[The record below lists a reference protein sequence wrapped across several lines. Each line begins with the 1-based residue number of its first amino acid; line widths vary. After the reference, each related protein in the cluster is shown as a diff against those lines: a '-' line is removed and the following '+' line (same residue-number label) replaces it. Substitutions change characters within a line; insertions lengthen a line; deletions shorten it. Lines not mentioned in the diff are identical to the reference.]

1 MRNEFEPSGILHSE
15 AKTSA
20 KNNVVNFVTSMCT
33 TLQKWATKL
42 SRSWQSYVRNAAL
55 LYLILSTR
63 RRVRNWPTANWLA
76 TTTLDPV
83 HMYMWT
89 FYGDPRGLHTS
100 CTVQAARQNS
110 RTAFPASG
118 DQKKVGKLPE
128 RNWHVHIHDEKGYVP
143 NLNLWFN
150 GRGKGQKRVV
160 TEFWRKTFSGLCKT
174 RDCPRGWVFV
184 KRSLWYIGLD

>member
-20 KNNVVNFVTSMCT
+20 KNNVVNFVTSICT

-110 RTAFPASG
+110 PTAFPASG
-118 DQKKVGKLPE
+118 DQKKVGNFRKETGMYTSMTKKAMSPTWISDSTVE
-128 RNWHVHIHDEKGYVP
+128 EKV
-143 NLNLWFN
+143 
-150 GRGKGQKRVV
+150 
-160 TEFWRKTFSGLCKT
+160 RKE
-174 RDCPRGWVFV
+174 W
-184 KRSLWYIGLD
+184 